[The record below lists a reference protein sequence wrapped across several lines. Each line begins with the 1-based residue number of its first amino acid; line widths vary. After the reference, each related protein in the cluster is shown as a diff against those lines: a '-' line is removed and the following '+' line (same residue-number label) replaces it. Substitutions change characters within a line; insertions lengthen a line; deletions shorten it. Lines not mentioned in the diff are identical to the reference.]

1 MLDFVANCAGIST
14 VIGSG
19 DYVISAG
26 TTKHR
31 NMVDVLT
38 DGQEVSYYVTP
49 RESLIA
55 GYETGTAVWDVPS
68 SSLVVQSV
76 LTSSNSNAKVSWT
89 VGEKVVYITAST
101 LMLTDATQLVTGT
114 LPYARVP
121 IGTAAN
127 TVAAG
132 NDSRF
137 GTVDIGDLTQAT
149 SIDGTELLPADQGG
163 NGVSITPQQIIGDPY
178 AQIRGLEFDRFKGYT
193 ACLNMRTTYSST
205 TNDTLIEGNPFVLY
219 RGGAAA
225 GASNGI
231 GTYLAPTVVLTTGT
245 DNTGYAVAVHT
256 DTPYIFIAGSSEL
269 DQRWSILIPALPT
282 GAEDFTLQVGFVAG
296 FAALAVQGIYLEL
309 TSASPNWFACVKN
322 AAGTER
328 VNTNIAATTGV
339 TTARV
344 AYSGTSTESQYWING
359 VATLPID
366 DSTRAVDAF
375 QPLGMAAGIRKTFG
389 TTPRTLVFGQHKYD
403 NARAAVPYFG

>member
-31 NMVDVLT
+31 NIADVLT

-49 RESLIA
+49 RESLVA

-76 LTSSNSNAKVSWT
+76 LTSSSNNTKVSWT
-89 VGEKVVYITAST
+89 IGEKVVYITAST

-137 GTVDIGDLTQAT
+137 GAVDYGDLNPAATLDRTEIVGISQGGDGVRTTIGDILDANMYGGMVAVGNAVAEGTVGAFPAIRIVQAWTADDPSNFIVPDYTAGTLTVPT
-149 SIDGTELLPADQGG
+149 GGDGTYFCTAHVVAYVGSNSKTYGFYLFKNTGPFGFRGITQLTSGSGVGGGLTFAGPIELVAGDVISLYVLSTDGG
-163 NGVSITPQQIIGDPY
+163 TAMTVSIADIFMQ
-178 AQIRGLEFDRFKGYT
+178 R
-193 ACLNMRTTYSST
+193 M
-205 TNDTLIEGNPFVLY
+205 
-219 RGGAAA
+219 GA
-225 GASNGI
+225 
-231 GTYLAPTVVLTTGT
+231 
-245 DNTGYAVAVHT
+245 
-256 DTPYIFIAGSSEL
+256 
-269 DQRWSILIPALPT
+269 
-282 GAEDFTLQVGFVAG
+282 
-296 FAALAVQGIYLEL
+296 
-309 TSASPNWFACVKN
+309 
-322 AAGTER
+322 
-328 VNTNIAATTGV
+328 
-339 TTARV
+339 
-344 AYSGTSTESQYWING
+344 
-359 VATLPID
+359 
-366 DSTRAVDAF
+366 
-375 QPLGMAAGIRKTFG
+375 
-389 TTPRTLVFGQHKYD
+389 
-403 NARAAVPYFG
+403 

>member
-49 RESLIA
+49 RESLVA

-137 GTVDIGDLTQAT
+137 GAVDYGDLPAAAAL
-149 SIDGTELLPADQGG
+149 DRTEIVAIDQGG
-163 NGVSITPQQIIGDPY
+163 DGVQTTVGDILDANMYGGLIAASNAVAEGTVGAFP
-178 AQIRGLEFDRFKGYT
+178 AIRIVQAWTANDLSNFIVPDYT
-193 ACLNMRTTYSST
+193 AGTLTVPTGGDGAYFITANIYTYT
-205 TNDTLIEGNPFVLY
+205 G
-219 RGGAAA
+219 
-225 GASNGI
+225 SNSKTYTFGI
-231 GTYLAPTVVLTTGT
+231 FK
-245 DNTGYAVAVHT
+245 NTGPFGIRACSQLT
-256 DTPYIFIAGSSEL
+256 SGSGAGSNLSMSGVIDL
-269 DQRWSILIPALPT
+269 
-282 GAEDFTLQVGFVAG
+282 VAG
-296 FAALAVQGIYLEL
+296 DVISLYVLSTDGGTAMTV
-309 TSASPNWFACVKN
+309 
-322 AAGTER
+322 AGGDIFMQR
-328 VNTNIAATTGV
+328 MGA
-339 TTARV
+339 
-344 AYSGTSTESQYWING
+344 
-359 VATLPID
+359 
-366 DSTRAVDAF
+366 
-375 QPLGMAAGIRKTFG
+375 
-389 TTPRTLVFGQHKYD
+389 
-403 NARAAVPYFG
+403 